1 MMTTEIALPKHH
13 KEQFDHGYD
22 NVNEDKFV
30 LGPHAYFSL
39 MNDPKHLLFHLARYK
54 FVMKMMK
61 PDYRV
66 MEVGCGD
73 AFGTVLVA
81 SAVRS
86 VNATDWDSRMVEDNR
101 ERMRQFENI
110 SFDVYDATSRPLSG
124 GPYNAAFSLD
134 VIEHVEP
141 GKEDVFVKNI
151 AESLTDDGMLILG
164 TPNKYAE
171 SWASR
176 ESKIGHVN
184 WKTHETLE
192 SLLSKY
198 FQNVF
203 MYSMNDEVLH
213 TGFDKMGHYVLA
225 VGSVPKR

>member
-1 MMTTEIALPKHH
+1 MTEILLPKHH
-13 KEQFDHGYD
+13 KKLFDHIYE
-22 NVNEDKFV
+22 NVSEEKFI
-30 LGPHAYFSL
+30 LGPHTYYSL
-39 MNDPKHLLFHLARYK
+39 KNDPKHLLFHLARYK

-61 PDYRV
+61 PDFRV

-86 VNATDWDSRMVEDNR
+86 VNATDWDIRMVEDNR
-101 ERMRQFENI
+101 ERMQQFENI
-110 SFDVYDATSRPLSG
+110 SFEVYDPTSAPLSG
-124 GPYNAAFSLD
+124 GPYNAAYSMD

-141 GKEDVFVKNI
+141 NKEDDFVKNI
-151 AESLTDDGMLILG
+151 ADSLTDNGTLIIG

-171 SWASR
+171 EWASR
-176 ESKIGHVN
+176 RSKIGHIN

-213 TGFDKMGHYVLA
+213 TGFNKMGHYVLA

>member
-1 MMTTEIALPKHH
+1 MTTEISLPKHH
-13 KEQFDHGYD
+13 KEQFDHGYE
-22 NVNEDKFV
+22 NVSEEKFI

-39 MNDPKHLLFHLARYK
+39 KNDPKHLLFHLARYK

-61 PDYRV
+61 PDFRV

-73 AFGTVLVA
+73 AFGTILVA
-81 SAVRS
+81 SSVKN

-101 ERMRQFENI
+101 ERMQQFENI
-110 SFDVYDATSRPLSG
+110 DFGVYDATSESLAG
-124 GPYNAAFSLD
+124 GPYNAAYSLD
-134 VIEHVEP
+134 VIEHVDP
-141 GKEDVFVKNI
+141 DKEDQFVKNI
-151 AESLTDDGMLILG
+151 ANSLTNNGILILG

-171 SWASR
+171 EWASR
-176 ESKIGHVN
+176 ESKIGHIN

-192 SLLSKY
+192 TLLSNY

-213 TGFDKMGHYVLA
+213 IGFDKMGHYILA
-225 VGSVPKR
+225 VGSVPIR